1 MITIWSTSQK
11 AGRNFQNWPVDVFNQ
26 NKHASAKTARLP
38 SHNARTKSESLYIWR
53 EKTGYTI
60 THKKGHKAAHG
71 YYMITP
77 QNASH
82 PGVSSS
88 RLLYRSENFT
98 PVRKIA
104 PVSRKQIGLHSGLHW
119 WARKCSACVMLATLT
134 CKCILSTWS
143 VPSNRWDTKWPIIML
158 TRYEIKTSFWYE
170 TLAGA
175 SFLT

>member
-1 MITIWSTSQK
+1 MITIWSTLQK

-26 NKHASAKTARLP
+26 KKHASAKTARLP
-38 SHNARTKSESLYIWR
+38 SHNARTKSESLSIWR

-60 THKKGHKAAHG
+60 THKNGHKAAHG

-104 PVSRKQIGLHSGLHW
+104 PVSRKQIGLHW
-119 WARKCSACVMLATLT
+119 WQE
-134 CKCILSTWS
+134 S
-143 VPSNRWDTKWPIIML
+143 VVHALCLRLWIASVFYQHEVYLQIAEIRNDPS
-158 TRYEIKTSFWYE
+158 SC
-170 TLAGA
+170 
-175 SFLT
+175 

>member
-1 MITIWSTSQK
+1 MFLIK
-11 AGRNFQNWPVDVFNQ
+11 RNTPRQRPLGSRG
-26 NKHASAKTARLP
+26 HS
-38 SHNARTKSESLYIWR
+38 ARTKSESLSIWR

-60 THKKGHKAAHG
+60 THKNGHKTAHG

-82 PGVSSS
+82 PGVSSP

-98 PVRKIA
+98 PVGNFA
-104 PVSRKQIGLHSGLHW
+104 PVSRKRETCTRFGVKSVFR
-119 WARKCSACVMLATLT
+119 WARKGSACVMLAILN

-143 VPSNRWDTKWPIIML
+143 VPSNRWDMKWPIIML
-158 TRYEIKTSFWYE
+158 TRYEIKTSSWYE